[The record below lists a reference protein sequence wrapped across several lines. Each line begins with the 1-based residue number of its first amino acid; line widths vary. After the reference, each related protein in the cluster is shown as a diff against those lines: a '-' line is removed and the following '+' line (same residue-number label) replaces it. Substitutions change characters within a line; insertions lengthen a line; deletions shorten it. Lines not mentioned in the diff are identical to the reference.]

1 MQEQERRTAVGSL
14 LCSNLEEELVRLS
27 LRDRISARET
37 PGKEKN
43 KPGGVFCLG
52 VSPWGEPRMIVATK
66 YCERCNRWF
75 CQTHFGD
82 PDWHSERALL
92 GRDRNLVFARQP
104 LSASQMAPAVL
115 PISSSIVIPFPS
127 HNPHRANTHHLRP
140 IEAGEACSR
149 EPDPRPRKGRY
160 ILLHSILLRR
170 EMPLRISFTTS
181 S

>member
-1 MQEQERRTAVGSL
+1 
-14 LCSNLEEELVRLS
+14 
-27 LRDRISARET
+27 
-37 PGKEKN
+37 
-43 KPGGVFCLG
+43 
-52 VSPWGEPRMIVATK
+52 MIVATK

-82 PDWHSERALL
+82 PDCHSERALL

-104 LSASQMAPAVL
+104 LNCPVERGFLPFYRYLQLAEGLFAPRVERIPNGSGSLADFFFDCDSL
-115 PISSSIVIPFPS
+115 PFAQSSPREY
-127 HNPHRANTHHLRP
+127 HRANTHHLRP

-160 ILLHSILLRR
+160 ILLLSILLRR

>member
-1 MQEQERRTAVGSL
+1 VKRKQQRTREHALELFSQGKQSTYEAVAALACACLAG
-14 LCSNLEEELVRLS
+14 CGT
-27 LRDRISARET
+27 SASR
-37 PGKEKN
+37 
-43 KPGGVFCLG
+43 
-52 VSPWGEPRMIVATK
+52 
-66 YCERCNRWF
+66 
-75 CQTHFGD
+75 
-82 PDWHSERALL
+82 
-92 GRDRNLVFARQP
+92 RDRNLVFARQP
-104 LSASQMAPAVL
+104 PNCPVERGSFPFTAIFSSLRDCSLLVLSASRMAPAVL

>member
-1 MQEQERRTAVGSL
+1 MTRAKQRQRRKGLYALELFTTGKTINLRGARCLCL
-14 LCSNLEEELVRLS
+14 LLFQA
-27 LRDRISARET
+27 D
-37 PGKEKN
+37 
-43 KPGGVFCLG
+43 
-52 VSPWGEPRMIVATK
+52 
-66 YCERCNRWF
+66 
-75 CQTHFGD
+75 
-82 PDWHSERALL
+82 SERALL

-104 LSASQMAPAVL
+104 LNCPVERGFLPFTAIFSSLRDCSLLVLSASQMAPAVL

-127 HNPHRANTHHLRP
+127 NNPPRANTHHLRP

-160 ILLHSILLRR
+160 ILLLSILLRR